1 MASRI
6 KGITVEIGGDTTK
19 LTDALRDVNNEVYNT
34 QAQLK
39 DVEKLLKLDP
49 SNTELLAQKQRILNE
64 EVQATKDKLEAL
76 KQAGERANEALKA
89 ETITKDQYDA
99 LQREIIETR
108 RTLEDLETQAAQ
120 SAVALQKISVTGTK
134 FQEAGGKIEGVGK
147 LLLPVTATIT
157 GIGTAGIKVASDFE
171 KAMSGVQAITGATG
185 ADFETLRDKAI
196 ELGATTSFSA
206 GEVAEAM
213 TEMAKAGWSTKQ
225 IIEGMAGVLDATAAS
240 GESLGTVSTIV
251 ADAITGFGL
260 TAKDSARVADL
271 MTQAANSGTIGVA
284 DLGES
289 YKYVAPLAQSMGLSI
304 EDVTTALSAMSMA
317 GIKGSQAGTSLRTVL
332 ANMAKPSK
340 TVATAME
347 ELGLSITNSDGSFK
361 SLDQIVT
368 IMRTEFSGLT
378 EDQKAYYAT
387 ALAGKEGISGLISLL
402 NLTQEEYDVLSASM
416 NNCSEVAQKTA
427 AVMQDNLQSKVE
439 QLGGSLESLAI
450 KLSEYVIPY
459 LTGLVKKITAAV
471 DAFTNL
477 SPGVQKAILVIGG
490 IVAVA
495 GPLLIVIGKVISAVG
510 TIMTIIPKL
519 AGVINVVKAAFA
531 ALNATL
537 LANPIVLIIA
547 AIAALV
553 AAFIYLWNT
562 NEEFRQ
568 FWIDLWENIKEVAI
582 AAWNAIKEFLVAAW
596 QAISSVAQSIW
607 NGIKDFFVDIWEGI
621 KDTASGILDTIKG
634 GFNSAVSFI
643 TGLASS
649 AYTWGSDIISGIVD
663 GIESCI
669 DKVKNAVTN
678 VAETIRSFLHFSVP
692 DEGPLTDY
700 ESWMP
705 DFMSGLAKGIEKSR
719 GMIAKAVDG
728 VASDM
733 VISPR
738 LEALEIAGAGG
749 VPVGSSAEMLSGIT
763 GAITDVLSRM
773 NGQSVGDIVIP
784 VYLGGT
790 MLDEVIVDAQ
800 QRMNLRSGG
809 R

>member
-49 SNTELLAQKQRILNE
+49 SNTELLAQKQRLLTE
-64 EVQATKDKLEAL
+64 EVQATKEKLEAL
-76 KQAGERANEALKA
+76 KNASEQANVALEAG
-89 ETITKDQYDA
+89 TVTQDQYDA
-99 LQREIIETR
+99 LQREIIETQR
-108 RTLEDLETQAAQ
+108 ALEDLETQASL
-120 SAVALQKISVTGTK
+120 SAVALQKISATGTK

-147 LLLPVTATIT
+147 SLLPVTAAIT

-185 ADFETLRDKAI
+185 ADFETLREKAI

-213 TEMAKAGWSTKQ
+213 TEMAKAGWTTKQ

-260 TAKDSARVADL
+260 TAIDSARVADL

-347 ELGLSITNSDGSFK
+347 ELGFSITNSDGSFK

-378 EDQKAYYAT
+378 EDQQAYYAT
-387 ALAGKEGISGLISLL
+387 ALAGKEGMSGLISLL
-402 NLTQEEYDVLSASM
+402 NLTQEEYDALSASM
-416 NNCSEVAQKTA
+416 NNCSGIAGETA
-427 AVMQDNLQSKVE
+427 SVMQDNLQSKVE

-459 LTGLVKKITAAV
+459 LTGLVEKITAAV
-471 DAFTNL
+471 EAFTNL
-477 SPGVQKAILVIGG
+477 SPGVQKAILVIVG
-490 IVAVA
+490 IAAVV
-495 GPLLIVIGKVISAVG
+495 GPLLIVIGKVVGAVG

-519 AGVINVVKAAFA
+519 AGVIHVVKTAFA
-531 ALNATL
+531 ALNATM
-537 LANPIVLIIA
+537 LANPILLIIA

-553 AAFIYLWNT
+553 AAFIHLWNS

-582 AAWNAIKEFLVAAW
+582 AAWNGIKEFLAAAW
-596 QAISSVAQSIW
+596 QAINSTAQSIW
-607 NGIKDFFVDIWEGI
+607 NGIKDFFSGIWEGI
-621 KDTASGILDTIKG
+621 KDTASGILDTIKN
-634 GFNSAVSFI
+634 GFNNAVSFI

-749 VPVGSSAEMLSGIT
+749 VPVGSSAEMLSGIA